1 MNTYIDGN
9 AGILVI
15 DLVDDNGNS
24 LSATSVEYSIADGKG
39 VQKLARQSLS
49 GFVTGDSVATIN
61 LSTAVNTM
69 APIGNLDDED
79 VLLTIRE
86 PRVVTLY
93 LTTDDG
99 NKVQTEIYVVER
111 ANLLVEGVNS
121 YVSYSEAVVGA
132 MSFVGL
138 DNWSNATKNE
148 RITALLLAAR
158 KIKEI
163 ALEFDEGDMKRV
175 SYKLNRVFALKDIG
189 QSDYLGMD
197 AKFKEDVGL
206 AQILEANALLEK
218 DEMHDLIDNGVT
230 AKKIGETYITFRQT
244 KQIRESLCKEAM
256 KFLRPYMKTSAMIG
270 RA

>member
-1 MNTYIDGN
+1 MNTYIDGT
-9 AGILVI
+9 AGTLVI
-15 DLVDDNGNS
+15 DLVDNNGTS

-39 VQKLARQSLS
+39 VQKLARQVLS
-49 GFVTGDSVATIN
+49 GFTSGDSAASIT
-61 LSTAVNTM
+61 LTDAVNTM
-69 APIGNLDDED
+69 NPIGDLNDED

-93 LTTDDG
+93 LTTEEG
-99 NKVQTEIYVVER
+99 SAIQTEIYVIER
-111 ANLLVEGVNS
+111 SNLLVEGVNS

-138 DNWSNATKNE
+138 NNWANATKNE

-175 SYKLNRVFALKDIG
+175 SYKLNRVFCLKDIG

-197 AKFKEDVGL
+197 SKFKEDISL
-206 AQILEANALLEK
+206 AQVLEANAILNQ
-218 DEMHDLIDNGVT
+218 DEMNDLIDNGVT
-230 AKKIGETYITFRQT
+230 AKKIGETYITFRQS
-244 KQIRESLCKEAM
+244 KQIRESMSKEAM
-256 KFLRPYMKTSAMIG
+256 KLLRPYLKTSAMLG